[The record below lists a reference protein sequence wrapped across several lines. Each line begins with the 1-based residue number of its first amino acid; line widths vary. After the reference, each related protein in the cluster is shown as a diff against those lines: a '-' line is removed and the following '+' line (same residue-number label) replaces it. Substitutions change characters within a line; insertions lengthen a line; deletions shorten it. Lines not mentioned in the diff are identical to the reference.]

1 MFRKIHLRLRPLRS
15 SEPPPP
21 WEEDRITSMS
31 RNILLEVFVIFL
43 LIKIGFFA
51 CPPPMEEVDS
61 LQPAEMKTE
70 VD

>member
-1 MFRKIHLRLRPLRS
+1 MGGGQDHVNEQEYFIGSIRY
-15 SEPPPP
+15 
-21 WEEDRITSMS
+21 
-31 RNILLEVFVIFL
+31 FL

>member
-1 MFRKIHLRLRPLRS
+1 MGGGQDHVNEQEYFIGSIRY
-15 SEPPPP
+15 
-21 WEEDRITSMS
+21 
-31 RNILLEVFVIFL
+31 FL

-51 CPPPMEEVDS
+51 CPPPTAGSPHGQEEVDS